1 MRMWAGCVHLEFG
14 VPIWA
19 PGISRNS
26 CIIYVLEASPEYD
39 ELYPRCRNMH
49 IPAALLEKRVRS
61 RICLFWDVE
70 CRPLRARPRTPC
82 AGAENGSELKGY
94 SRLHF
99 WGHEIT
105 ADARDLAHPRG
116 RPGLR
121 IPTIRQSR
129 QAALV
134 GSGGVRNGVP
144 KQGISPCP
152 ECATPPIYPLNS
164 RVQGGTMRTPRPD
177 VVSSLCHPGLAN
189 SKGKWGGWHIRDMVI
204 FPVSAPHYAPPRIPQ
219 VLLGDFAGLWGS
231 AALADPLDAPNHVH
245 PLLFR
250 APKNAI
256 LNNLLIQS
264 RFRLPHRGSGAAP

>member
-1 MRMWAGCVHLEFG
+1 MGDGKLRGNPYRGRKSALHRVTIKCTIDTFVQPGGDHVWSPTGAIYRIYTCIYVHLRIYVHMRMWAGCVHLEFG

-61 RICLFWDVE
+61 SICLFWDVE

-116 RPGLR
+116 RPGVR

-129 QAALV
+129 QAALL

-164 RVQGGTMRTPRPD
+164 RV
-177 VVSSLCHPGLAN
+177 
-189 SKGKWGGWHIRDMVI
+189 
-204 FPVSAPHYAPPRIPQ
+204 
-219 VLLGDFAGLWGS
+219 
-231 AALADPLDAPNHVH
+231 
-245 PLLFR
+245 
-250 APKNAI
+250 
-256 LNNLLIQS
+256 
-264 RFRLPHRGSGAAP
+264 